1 MYTYKDFVTG
11 KIRKTRGKFSGWTEP
26 TGFLKVPY
34 AIFKN
39 PRGTVL
45 VPKYLLTAETK
56 QMIENKM
63 KNDYE

>member
-1 MYTYKDFVTG
+1 MYTYKDFITG

-45 VPKYLLTAETK
+45 VPKYLLTKETHE
-56 QMIENKM
+56 QLRRE
-63 KNDYE
+63 ETSPH